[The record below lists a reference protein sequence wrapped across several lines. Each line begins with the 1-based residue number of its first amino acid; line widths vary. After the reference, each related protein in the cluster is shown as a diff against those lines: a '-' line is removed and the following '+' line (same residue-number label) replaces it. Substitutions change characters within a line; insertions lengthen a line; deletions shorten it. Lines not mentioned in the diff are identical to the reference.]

1 MFGLSIWF
9 DLLPVQAEKEETET
23 WLFKVKQTEA
33 EEERDVYHKRAYTW
47 RAKARKI
54 EEDN

>member
-33 EEERDVYHKRAYTW
+33 EEGKCLPQHSVCVRSTGT
-47 RAKARKI
+47 
-54 EEDN
+54 EE